1 MFGEVGN
8 VLSAFGTLSYPL
20 GWAALLLFLIGISLD
35 YAKAG
40 KADRLL
46 AVAWAVFAVFWLS
59 LIYPWFV
66 TDESFVRG
74 TGAIIAVPL
83 SLIMAKT
90 FWNGTAELITLT
102 RAVVIMGVVYAPFL
116 LIDPLREQ
124 LILMVTDHTAW
135 AMNLL
140 GYDPPL
146 VTERFEA
153 KAYAPDGFDTSRLDQ
168 SNELYR
174 DIPKDHPYENSF
186 VFYYG
191 DGPATITYTIILACT
206 GIGSMSVVIGLVAA
220 VNASI
225 RRKIRAIALAVGIIY
240 MLNIVRNVFIGLNYG
255 QQNMHWAPDTITW
268 LFMLD
273 NELRVSYIW
282 ADRIIAQIGSV
293 IAMLIIFYLVL
304 REVPE
309 IMEPIEEVIY
319 LATGE
324 KYDLSGALDIGPEKD
339 QPEPSD

>member
-8 VLSAFGTLSYPL
+8 LLSAFGTLSYPL
-20 GWAALLLFLIGISLD
+20 GWAALLLFLIGISVD
-35 YAKAG
+35 YVKVG

-59 LIYPWFV
+59 VIYPWFV
-66 TDESFVRG
+66 TDDSFVRG
-74 TGAIIAVPL
+74 AGAVIAAPL

-90 FWNGTAELITLT
+90 FWNGSAELITLT
-102 RAVVIMGVVYAPFL
+102 RAVAIMGIIYAPFL
-116 LIDPLREQ
+116 VIDPLREQ

-135 AMNLL
+135 AMNVL

-153 KAYAPDGFDTSRLDQ
+153 KSYAPEGFDTSRLDPDSGQ
-168 SNELYR
+168 YSE
-174 DIPKDHPYENSF
+174 IPKDHPYENSF
-186 VFYYG
+186 VFFHE
-191 DGPATITYTIILACT
+191 DGPLTITYTIILACT

-220 VNASI
+220 VNASL

-240 MLNIVRNVFIGLNYG
+240 VLNIVRNVFIGLNFG
-255 QQNMHWAPDTITW
+255 HQNMHWAPETIMW
-268 LFMLD
+268 LFMMD

-282 ADRIIAQIGSV
+282 ADRIMAQIGSV

-324 KYDLSGALDIGPEKD
+324 KYDLSGALDIGPDND